1 MADNTITGANSVVMI
16 SVPGLFPTP
25 IQLQGYSAERAWST
39 DSVSNAE
46 TQMGVDGTF
55 TAGWVPAPVKLTY
68 SLLANSIS
76 KILFNTIYAAEQAA
90 KEKYYINATVY
101 LPSAGE
107 TFDLNNGVLTDFK
120 PMPDFSKVLQPMDF
134 AITWGSVVNSLV

>member
-1 MADNTITGANSVVMI
+1 MADNTITGANSVFMI
-16 SVPGLFPTP
+16 SVAGLFPAP
-25 IQLQGYSAERAWST
+25 IQLQGFSAERAWST

-55 TAGWVPAPVKLTY
+55 VAGWVPAPVKQTI
-68 SLLANSIS
+68 SLLANSTS

-90 KEKYYINATVY
+90 REKYVISGTIY
-101 LPSAGE
+101 LPATGE
-107 TFDLNNGVLTDFK
+107 TFDLSNGYLTDFK